1 VLATI
6 DLSNS
11 SDLTAVLLALVPMA
25 LGGGITA
32 WLSIF
37 VESEKE
43 VRQRTK
49 QIKRD
54 LVERLSVKHAHLL
67 IHSRNYDE
75 DLRGTLRGDGKN
87 ETDFVGEYAE
97 LVFSGF
103 EKLQQLRART
113 LTVRLSYWVLYSTI
127 ALGVILC
134 LCVSLIGAPKELVL
148 WYIVGGV
155 LVELAVVFVMRRA
168 SESLEE
174 YEGLRH

>member
-1 VLATI
+1 MV
-6 DLSNS
+6 
-11 SDLTAVLLALVPMA
+11 

-43 VRQRTK
+43 VRQRIK
-49 QIKRD
+49 QIKLD

-75 DLRGTLRGDGKN
+75 SLRGTLRGDGKN

-103 EKLQQLRART
+103 EDLQQLRTRA
-113 LTVRLSYWVLYSTI
+113 LAVKLAYWILYLTI
-127 ALGVILC
+127 ALGAILC
-134 LCVSLIGAPKELVL
+134 LCVPFFGAPKELVV
-148 WYIVGGV
+148 WYIIGGV
-155 LVELAVVFVMRRA
+155 PVEFAVVFVMRRV
-168 SESLEE
+168 SEGLEE